1 MSNAVSCSDL
11 EPRSVG
17 SGEEGKKRREPRGG
31 EVQPERGGGSNQE
44 AAQEL
49 RLRGSNR
56 GTGAPAADGAHK
68 HGLTETALNWKDLGC
83 AMTSPARVHGAGR
96 GQ

>member
-1 MSNAVSCSDL
+1 MSDAVSCSDL

-17 SGEEGKKRREPRGG
+17 SGEEGKKRREPRG
-31 EVQPERGGGSNQE
+31 QPERGGGSNQE

-49 RLRGSNR
+49 RPRGSDR